1 MAIQEFG
8 GWGFTVGLIIGPGL
22 VAALLWSPFL
32 LSSRLRSL
40 YRSLPPAGST
50 VVSYLGVTLGL
61 SLPYLVGT
69 VWAITATKGGTGAT
83 MANALLDVILPITA
97 LYVIGLPIASVEGL
111 PRLGIDWDETG
122 YEPST
127 WVLLIAGA
135 GWYAAIFAIPLFLI
149 ALILALPT

>member
-1 MAIQEFG
+1 
-8 GWGFTVGLIIGPGL
+8 
-22 VAALLWSPFL
+22 
-32 LSSRLRSL
+32 
-40 YRSLPPAGST
+40 
-50 VVSYLGVTLGL
+50 
-61 SLPYLVGT
+61 
-69 VWAITATKGGTGAT
+69 

-149 ALILALPT
+149 SLILALPT